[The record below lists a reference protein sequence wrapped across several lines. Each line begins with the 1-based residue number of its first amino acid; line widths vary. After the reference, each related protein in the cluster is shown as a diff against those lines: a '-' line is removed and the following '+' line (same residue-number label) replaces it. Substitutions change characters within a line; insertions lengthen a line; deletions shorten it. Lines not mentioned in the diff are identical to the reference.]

1 MCGSRISRH
10 CGFCIA
16 LPTSDLASF
25 PRWSVTYVP
34 APSISSSAPATE
46 MPILS
51 PRETVAPDTRSTR
64 AFSPSASQSGS
75 VAREHLRFVAE
86 QPCLVCG
93 RSPSHAHHIRYAQ
106 PRGLGLKVSDEF
118 TVPLCAIHH
127 SENHTTGNER
137 QWWQEHNLDP
147 LPVAHRLWQK
157 SRSADLTPNAATTIE
172 SDEKKPISG

>member
-1 MCGSRISRH
+1 MCGSRISRR

-16 LPTSDLASF
+16 LPMSDLASF
-25 PRWSVTYVP
+25 PLWSATYGL
-34 APSISSSAPATE
+34 APSISSNAPATE
-46 MPILS
+46 VQILW
-51 PRETVAPDTRSTR
+51 PKETAAPNTRSTR
-64 AFSPSASQSGS
+64 AFSPSASRSDI
-75 VAREHLRFVAE
+75 RCKEHLSFVAE

-137 QWWQEHNLDP
+137 RWWQQHNLDP
-147 LPVAHRLWQK
+147 LSVARRLWQK
-157 SRSADLTPNAATTIE
+157 SRSADRHAKCGHH
-172 SDEKKPISG
+172 D